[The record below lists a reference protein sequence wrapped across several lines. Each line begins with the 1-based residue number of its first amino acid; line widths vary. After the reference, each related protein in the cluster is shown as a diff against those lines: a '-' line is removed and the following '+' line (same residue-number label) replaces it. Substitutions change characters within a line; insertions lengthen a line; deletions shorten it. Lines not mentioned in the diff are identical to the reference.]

1 MLMAFLEIRDL
12 AKNFGGLEAINRLSF
27 HVSQGEILGVIGPNG
42 AGKTTLFNLISGHL
56 KPSRGNIIF
65 QGEDITAEKPHAIA
79 RRGIVR
85 TFQSSSLFDS
95 KTVMENL
102 LVAFHLEARSGFWDS
117 VFPTR
122 SVRDVNAG
130 LDEKAIDL
138 LDFLGLSRSRNET
151 VKNLPHGHR
160 RSLGI
165 AMALAASPELLMLDE
180 PVGGMNP
187 REKEEMTALIGKI
200 RQQGKTILIV
210 EHNMRVVMSLCDRI
224 IVLNFGNK
232 IAEGSPAEIK
242 NDPEV
247 IKAYLGR
254 KHYAD

>member
-1 MLMAFLEIRDL
+1 MILLEIKEL
-12 AKNFGGLEAINRLSF
+12 SKNFGGLEAISRLSF
-27 HVSQGEILGVIGPNG
+27 EVAHKEILGIIGPNG

-56 KPSRGNIIF
+56 KPSRGSIIF
-65 QGEDITAEKPHAIA
+65 RGEDITAEKPHAIA

-85 TFQSSSLFDS
+85 TFQSSNLFDS

-102 LVAFHLEARSGFWDS
+102 LIAFHMEARSGFWDS
-117 VFPTR
+117 LFETR
-122 SVRDVNAG
+122 SVRTINESLA
-130 LDEKAIDL
+130 EKAIEIL
-138 LDFLGLSRSRNET
+138 RFLGLEKTRDET

-165 AMALAASPELLMLDE
+165 AMALAASPGLLMLDE

-187 REKEEMTALIGKI
+187 REKEEMTSLIGKI

-232 IAEGSPAEIK
+232 IAEGTPAEIR
-242 NDPEV
+242 NNPEV
-247 IKAYLGR
+247 IMAYLGR

>member
-1 MLMAFLEIRDL
+1 MAFLEIRDL

>member
-1 MLMAFLEIRDL
+1 MAFLEIRDL

-102 LVAFHLEARSGFWDS
+102 LVAFHLKARSGFWDS